1 VITHLAITS
10 WHDVGPRD
18 APAVVLLHAIATD
31 SELWASQIPVWSQ
44 FARILAVD
52 LPGHGA
58 SAPRP
63 QIDSLDQ
70 YAHALA
76 ELLASVAIEDVAIVG
91 LSFGGMIGQA
101 FALNYPQRVRSLVL
115 SNTSARTSAEMKE
128 VWTRRKQDAST
139 HGMQAQVATT
149 IDRWFTPQFR
159 ETAPLHVERVANM
172 IRRTSY
178 EGYAA
183 AIEAIRGLDLLDSLS
198 SLEMPVLVVGG
209 RKDAAVTPQVV
220 EAMAQRIPKAQTLLL
235 DDTAHLA
242 NVEQPV
248 AFTEIVGRF
257 LRAPWQSRFS
267 A

>member
-1 VITHLAITS
+1 MTPLAITS

-31 SELWASQIPVWSQ
+31 SDLWASQIPVWAR
-44 FARILAVD
+44 FARILSVD

-76 ELLASVAIEDVAIVG
+76 ELLASVAAEDVSIVG

-115 SNTSARTSAEMKE
+115 SNTAARTSAEMKE
-128 VWTRRKQDAST
+128 VWTRRKGAAATQ
-139 HGMQAQVATT
+139 GMPAQVATT
-149 IDRWFTPQFR
+149 IERWFTPQFR
-159 ETAPLHVERVANM
+159 EKAPLHVERVANM
-172 IRRTSY
+172 IRRTTY

-183 AIEAIRGLDLLDSLS
+183 AIEAIRGLDLLDRLS

-209 RKDAAVTPQVV
+209 RQDTAVTPQVV
-220 EAMAQRIPKAQTLLL
+220 ATMAQRLPKARTLLL
-235 DDTAHLA
+235 DEAAHLA
-242 NVEQPV
+242 NIEQPI
-248 AFTEIVGRF
+248 AFTETVGQF
-257 LRAPWQSRFS
+257 LRASL
-267 A
+267 

>member
-1 VITHLAITS
+1 MTNLAITS
-10 WHDVGPRD
+10 WHDAGPRD

-31 SELWASQIPVWSQ
+31 SDLWAPQIPAWSQ

-76 ELLASVAIEDVAIVG
+76 ELLASAAIEDVSIVG

-101 FALNYPQRVRSLVL
+101 FALDYPQRVRSLVL

-128 VWTRRKQDAST
+128 TWTRRKQAAAT
-139 HGMQAQVATT
+139 QGMQAQVAAT
-149 IDRWFTPQFR
+149 IERWFTPQFR
-159 ETAPLHVERVANM
+159 EKSPLQVERVANM

-178 EGYAA
+178 DGYAA
-183 AIEAIRGLDLLDSLS
+183 AIEAIRGLDLLDRLS

-209 RKDAAVTPQVV
+209 LQDAAVTPQTV
-220 EAMAQRIPKAQTLLL
+220 EALAQRVPRAKTLLL
-235 DDTAHLA
+235 DDAAHLA
-242 NVEQPV
+242 NVEQPT
-248 AFTEIVGRF
+248 AFTEAVGQF
-257 LRAPWQSRFS
+257 LRSTL
-267 A
+267 

>member
-1 VITHLAITS
+1 MADLAITS

-31 SELWASQIPVWSQ
+31 SDLWAAQIPAWSQ

-76 ELLASVAIEDVAIVG
+76 ELLASVAIKDVSIVG

-115 SNTSARTSAEMKE
+115 SNTSARTPAEMKE
-128 VWTRRKQDAST
+128 TWARRKQAAST
-139 HGMQAQVATT
+139 QGMHAQVATT
-149 IDRWFTPQFR
+149 IERWFTPQFR
-159 ETAPLHVERVANM
+159 ERAPLQVERVANM

-178 EGYAA
+178 DGYAA
-183 AIEAIRGLDLLDSLS
+183 AIEAIRGLDLLDRLS
-198 SLEMPVLVVGG
+198 ALEMPVLVVGG
-209 RKDAAVTPQVV
+209 LQDAAVTPQTI
-220 EAMAQRIPKAQTLLL
+220 EALAQRVPKAKTLLL
-235 DDTAHLA
+235 EDAAHLA
-242 NVEQPV
+242 NIEQPT
-248 AFTEIVGRF
+248 AFTEAVGQF
-257 LRAPWQSRFS
+257 LRATL
-267 A
+267 

>member
-1 VITHLAITS
+1 VTTQLAITS

-31 SELWASQIPVWSQ
+31 SDLWASQIPVWSQ

-58 SAPRP
+58 SVPRP

-76 ELLASVAIEDVAIVG
+76 ELLARAATEDVSIVG

-128 VWTRRKQDAST
+128 VWTRRRQDAST
-139 HGMQAQVATT
+139 QGMQAQVATT
-149 IDRWFTPQFR
+149 IERWFTPQFR
-159 ETAPLHVERVANM
+159 ERAPLHVERVAKM
-172 IRRTSY
+172 IRRTTY
-178 EGYAA
+178 DGYAA
-183 AIEAIRGLDLLDSLS
+183 AIEAIRGLDLLDRLS

-209 RKDAAVTPQVV
+209 RQDAAVTPQTI
-220 EAMAQRIPKAQTLLL
+220 EALAQRVSKARTLLL
-235 DDTAHLA
+235 DDAAHLA
-242 NVEQPV
+242 NIEQPT
-248 AFTEIVGRF
+248 AFTEAVGQF
-257 LRAPWQSRFS
+257 LRATL
-267 A
+267 

>member
-1 VITHLAITS
+1 MTHLAIAS

-18 APAVVLLHAIATD
+18 APAIVLLHAIATD
-31 SELWASQIPVWSQ
+31 SDLWASQIPVWSQ

-58 SAPRP
+58 SGPRP

-76 ELLASVAIEDVAIVG
+76 ELLASVAIADVSIVG

-101 FALNYPQRVRSLVL
+101 FALNYPQRVRSMVL

-139 HGMQAQVATT
+139 HGMQAQVETT
-149 IDRWFTPQFR
+149 IERWFTPQFR
-159 ETAPLHVERVANM
+159 EKAPLQVERVANM

-183 AIEAIRGLDLLDSLS
+183 AIEAIRGLDLLDRLS
-198 SLEMPVLVVGG
+198 SLEMPVMVVGG
-209 RKDAAVTPQVV
+209 RQDAAVTPQTV
-220 EAMAQRIPKAQTLLL
+220 ESIAQRLPKARTLLL
-235 DDTAHLA
+235 DGAAHLA
-242 NVEQPV
+242 NIEQPI
-248 AFTEIVGRF
+248 AFTESVGGF
-257 LRAPWQSRFS
+257 LRDTV
-267 A
+267 

>member
-1 VITHLAITS
+1 MTNLAITS

-31 SELWASQIPVWSQ
+31 SDLWASQIPVWSR
-44 FARILAVD
+44 FARILSVD

-76 ELLASVAIEDVAIVG
+76 ELLASVATEDVSIVG

-115 SNTSARTSAEMKE
+115 SNTSARTSVEMKE
-128 VWTRRKQDAST
+128 AWTRRRQDALT

-149 IDRWFTPQFR
+149 IERWFTPRFR
-159 ETAPLHVERVANM
+159 EKAPLHVERVANM

-183 AIEAIRGLDLLDSLS
+183 AIEAIRGLDLLDRLS
-198 SLEMPVLVVGG
+198 SLEMPVFVVGG
-209 RKDAAVTPQVV
+209 RQDAAVTPQVV
-220 EAMAQRIPKAQTLLL
+220 ETMAQRMPKARTLLL
-235 DDTAHLA
+235 DDAAHLA
-242 NVEQPV
+242 NIEQPI
-248 AFTEIVGRF
+248 AFTEAVGQF
-257 LRAPWQSRFS
+257 LRASL
-267 A
+267 